1 MGIFITVVDAS
12 AAYVATP
19 TIAAE
24 LKIPLAT
31 AQWVLVGYLIT
42 ITALLLS
49 AGRLGDL
56 IGRKPTYVAGFL
68 GVAAGA
74 ILASLSDQIAT
85 LILGRVLMGAG
96 GAMVQA
102 TSMAITVS
110 VFDERERGKVLGGQ
124 MAAVGVG
131 IVLGPVLA
139 GFLIENFGWRSVYWM
154 IGLAGLLMAAVGARV
169 LVRRPAGSA
178 GGRFDWTGAMLST
191 AAVAA
196 LLGTLSAGPQ
206 VGWSSPLAI
215 AGYLGSLLLGA
226 AFFAQQKRAADPVLD
241 PSLLRTPAIALALA
255 AAAMTFSGSSAVYFV
270 VPFYVHAVLALSPQT
285 LGLMLMP
292 AGLVTALASPLM
304 GFAADRFG
312 NFVVAGLGQC
322 LMATGIIILATAGA
336 DASAA
341 LVVIVM
347 MILALALAAFHAPN
361 SSSILGAVNESRH
374 GVATGLINL
383 ARNMGNVFGI
393 SGATAVVT
401 GSLAAQGFPPSL
413 AAITAESRPELL
425 DGFVAGMGNA
435 LWLLVVFVAT
445 PLILALLVRPW
456 RAS

>member
-1 MGIFITVVDAS
+1 MDAS
-12 AAYVATP
+12 AAYIATP

-24 LKIPLAT
+24 LEIPLVT
-31 AQWVLVGYLIT
+31 AQWVLVGYLMT

-56 IGRKPTYVAGFL
+56 IGRKPTFIGGFI

-74 ILASLSDQIAT
+74 VLAGSADQVVT

-96 GAMVQA
+96 SAMVQA

-110 VFDERERGKVLGGQ
+110 VFEARERGKVLGGQ

-139 GFLIENFGWRSVYWM
+139 GFLIESFGWRSVYWL
-154 IGLAGLLMAAVGARV
+154 IGLAGIAVAAVGAQV
-169 LVRRPAGSA
+169 LVRREETTA
-178 GGRFDWTGAMLST
+178 GGRFDWTGAILST

-196 LLGTLSAGPQ
+196 LLATLSAGPQ
-206 VGWSSPLAI
+206 VGWSSPLAF
-215 AGYLGSLLLGA
+215 AGYGGSVLLGV
-226 AFFAQQKRAADPVLD
+226 AFFAQQKRSPDPVLD
-241 PSLLRTPAIALALA
+241 PSLLRTPTLALGLA
-255 AAAMTFSGSSAVYFV
+255 AAATTFSGSSAVYFV
-270 VPFYVHAVLALSPQT
+270 VPFYVQAVLAMSPQT

-292 AGLVTALASPLM
+292 AGIVTAVTSPLM
-304 GFAADRFG
+304 GLAADRFG
-312 NFVVAGLGQC
+312 NFIVAAAGQI
-322 LMATGIIILATAGA
+322 LMATGIVILAIAGA
-336 DASAA
+336 EATAV

-361 SSSILGAVNESRH
+361 SSSILGAVEQSGH
-374 GVATGLINL
+374 GVASGLINL

-401 GSLAAQGFPPSL
+401 GTLATQGFPPSL
-413 AAITAESRPELL
+413 SAITPDSGPELL
-425 DGFVAGMGNA
+425 TGFVAGMENA
-435 LWLLVVFVAT
+435 LWILVCLVLV
-445 PLILALLVRPW
+445 PLAISLALRAW
-456 RAS
+456 RVS